1 MEHVLGNKVN
11 FSNLVIYL
19 LSILTSCQF
28 TNELNR
34 EISRG
39 VFQNHGVCGQVFPF
53 LPSPSPFHFLC
64 SRSNFR
70 AITHLVTLATQATSI
85 GEVPKTEPIT
95 LSFQEI
101 GLLPTEPPLPQLQS
115 NPALWTPAY
124 YRDLIDFTPG
134 ESPYTFSK
142 FNPLNID
149 TH

>member
-1 MEHVLGNKVN
+1 MEHVLGNNVN

-19 LSILTSCQF
+19 LSLLTSCQF

-70 AITHLVTLATQATSI
+70 AITRLVTLATQATSI

-101 GLLPTEPPLPQLQS
+101 RLLPTEPLRHSYSRTLLYGHLLNTETSFTLPQGK
-115 NPALWTPAY
+115 AL
-124 YRDLIDFTPG
+124 
-134 ESPYTFSK
+134 TFS
-142 FNPLNID
+142 LNSTCLI
-149 TH
+149 

>member
-101 GLLPTEPPLPQLQS
+101 GLLPTDPPCHSYSRTLLYEHLLNTETSLTLPQGK
-115 NPALWTPAY
+115 ALKLSLNST
-124 YRDLIDFTPG
+124 RLI
-134 ESPYTFSK
+134 
-142 FNPLNID
+142 
-149 TH
+149 